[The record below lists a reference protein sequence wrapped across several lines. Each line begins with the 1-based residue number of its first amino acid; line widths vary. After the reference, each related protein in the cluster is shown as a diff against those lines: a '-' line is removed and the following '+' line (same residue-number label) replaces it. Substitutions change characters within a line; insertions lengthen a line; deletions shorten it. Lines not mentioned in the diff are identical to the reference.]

1 VNSFF
6 RRILLSVW
14 LTMVAGIALAFLLT
28 RWLPTTEADIA
39 NQALVN
45 ALASDLQQ
53 AIAQGEASPDERV
66 SRRHALSYE
75 DLLDIFVIELESG
88 EDIDGRSLP
97 WPVRSALDR
106 AEGDDSTD
114 DRLIL
119 APFETPGFLVVGYQ
133 KRYPLAE
140 AVGRSG
146 GRPVV
151 LLTMLAVSAVVSY
164 LLARFIVLPVRHLR
178 DAGRRVA
185 AGDLSV
191 RIAHTVG
198 GRQDD
203 IAELARDFD
212 TMTERIGGLLGT
224 QQRLMRDVSHELRS
238 PLARL
243 QALQSLARQRSTS
256 DDQIRILDRM
266 DAESERLNDL
276 IERILSFARLD
287 AQQGI
292 RRRFTDIA
300 DLVRTIIDDVHIE
313 VGEDDILVRQSG
325 PERLTLEV
333 DAGLLHSAIENVV
346 RNAVRYTP
354 EGSVVEVTLAQDAAG
369 IRIIV
374 EDEGPGVPE
383 AALPHLFEPFFQ
395 VDESRPHGD
404 GGSGVGLAITRR
416 AVELHQGSIRAE
428 NRAGGGLRV
437 TIELPPS
444 PCLRV
449 TGESP

>member
-1 VNSFF
+1 MNRFF

-14 LTMVAGIALAFLLT
+14 LSVVAGIALAFVLT
-28 RWLPTTEADIA
+28 RWLPTTETGLA
-39 NQALVN
+39 NRALVS
-45 ALASDLQQ
+45 AVASQLHQ
-53 AIAQGEASPDERV
+53 AIGRGDASPAARV
-66 SRRHALSYE
+66 ARQLALSYE
-75 DLLDIFVIELESG
+75 DLLDIFVIDLQSG
-88 EDIDGRSLP
+88 EDIQGRRLP
-97 WPVRSALDR
+97 RPVRSALHHR
-106 AEGDDSTD
+106 GVDDE
-114 DRLIL
+114 RLIL
-119 APFETPGFLVVGYQ
+119 APFDTPGFLVVGYQ

-140 AVGRSG
+140 AVGRPG
-146 GRPVV
+146 GRPV
-151 LLTMLAVSAVVSY
+151 LLMTTLVVSAVVSC

-191 RIAHTVG
+191 RVAHTVG
-198 GRQDD
+198 NRQDD

-212 TMTERIGGLLGT
+212 TMTERIGGLLST

-243 QALQSLARQRSTS
+243 QALQSLARQRSAS
-256 DDQIRILDRM
+256 DDQIRLLDRM
-266 DAESERLNDL
+266 DAESERLNEL

-292 RRRFTDIA
+292 RRQFTDIA

-313 VGEDDILVRQSG
+313 VGDEDILVRQSG

-346 RNAVRYTP
+346 RNAVRFTP
-354 EGSVVEVTLAQDAAG
+354 EGSVVEVTLAQGVAG
-369 IRIIV
+369 VRIVV
-374 EDEGPGVPE
+374 EDQGPGVPE

-404 GGSGVGLAITRR
+404 GGSGVGLAIARR
-416 AVELHQGSIRAE
+416 AIQLHQGSIRAE
-428 NRAGGGLRV
+428 NLTGAGLRV

-444 PCLRV
+444 VP
-449 TGESP
+449 P

>member
-1 VNSFF
+1 MKSFF
-6 RRILLSVW
+6 HRILLSVW

-28 RWLPTTEADIA
+28 RWLPTTETDIA
-39 NQALVN
+39 NRALVS
-45 ALASDLQQ
+45 AVASELQQ
-53 AIAQGEASPDERV
+53 AIAQGDTSPEARL
-66 SRRHALSYE
+66 SRRLALSYE
-75 DLLDIFVIELESG
+75 DLLDIFVIDLQSG
-88 EDIDGRSLP
+88 EDIEGRSLP
-97 WPVRSALDR
+97 WPVQSALGHTG
-106 AEGDDSTD
+106 AEDK
-114 DRLIL
+114 RLIL
-119 APFETPGFLVVGYQ
+119 APIETSGFLVVGYQ
-133 KRYPLAE
+133 KRYPLAD

-146 GRPVV
+146 GRPVL

-164 LLARFIVLPVRHLR
+164 LLARFVVLPVRHLR

-191 RIAHTVG
+191 RVAHTVG
-198 GRQDD
+198 NRQDD

-243 QALQSLARQRSTS
+243 QALQSLSRQRASS

-292 RRRFTDIA
+292 RRQFTDIA

-325 PERLTLEV
+325 PERLTLHV

-346 RNAVRYTP
+346 RNAVRFTP
-354 EGSVVEVTLAQDAAG
+354 EGSVVEVRLAQNAAST
-369 IRIIV
+369 RIIV
-374 EDEGPGVPE
+374 EDAGPGVPE

-404 GGSGVGLAITRR
+404 GGSGVGLAIARR
-416 AVELHQGSIRAE
+416 ALELHQGSIRAE
-428 NRAGGGLRV
+428 NRAEGGLRV
-437 TIELPPS
+437 TIELP
-444 PCLRV
+444 LGGNH
-449 TGESP
+449 TGFP